1 MIVLY
6 IAYVLSVPVP
16 TQTEYGRY
24 VRWSVRACL
33 LARAHVYRTYRT
45 YACMCTHAESFKIA
59 DEAAELAAALSV
71 ASSHHM
77 YAGDGDGG
85 HTLTPAARRSGTHAI
100 STLCRYMYV

>member
-1 MIVLY
+1 MYCLCLCLLR
-6 IAYVLSVPVP
+6 LSMGAMCDGPCML
-16 TQTEYGRY
+16 
-24 VRWSVRACL
+24 ACL
-33 LARAHVYRTYRT
+33 LVPIWYTYRT